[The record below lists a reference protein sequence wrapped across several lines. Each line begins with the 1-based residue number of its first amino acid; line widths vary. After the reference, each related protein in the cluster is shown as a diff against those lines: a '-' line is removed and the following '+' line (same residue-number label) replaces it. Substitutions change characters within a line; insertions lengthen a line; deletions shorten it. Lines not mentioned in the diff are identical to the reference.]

1 VVTSGEREEIR
12 KEAAFRAQQILLAQM
27 NEPWQ
32 PDDLIAE
39 RGEEYVEKVT
49 VEIFRIAGR
58 LKRGSGR

>member
-1 VVTSGEREEIR
+1 MVTSEEREEIR

-58 LKRGSGR
+58 LKRSSGR

>member
-1 VVTSGEREEIR
+1 MVTSGEREEIR